1 MLIRQFHG
9 RHYRNKGVAFA
20 TFPPRHFGRNRPGM
34 TVRTHVARIS
44 TQPPIKMVLRLAV
57 LVVVKV
63 LVMVPPVSF
72 WFWVA
77 NATLALA
84 ESGVCK
90 RQAPSPGPEEQ
101 RGLRAPS
108 RETASVFLGGR
119 RLTRAEGQRP

>member
-9 RHYRNKGVAFA
+9 VVIIATKVAFA
-20 TFPPRHFGRNRPGM
+20 SLPSPPFRSEPVGM
-34 TVRTHVARIS
+34 TVRTHVAHDLNAI
-44 TQPPIKMVLRLAV
+44 PMRLAV

-63 LVMVPPVSF
+63 LVMVSLVSF

-90 RQAPSPGPEEQ
+90 P
-101 RGLRAPS
+101 
-108 RETASVFLGGR
+108 
-119 RLTRAEGQRP
+119 